1 MTSYGDLNGLWGV
14 ANEIMNQIQV
24 LRQKLQEQD
33 QVEKE
38 TQQYQEHNMQLKQE
52 IEFLNQRCQSW
63 TQLLLTCTGL
73 SDDTITYLRH
83 FEAQLKVGE
92 DEQLGEG
99 GDLLE
104 DMYHDLHEMKK
115 GIQRVLDMENVSID
129 HLSTDMNP
137 YIIWNID

>member
-1 MTSYGDLNGLWGV
+1 MTSYGDLNGQWGV
-14 ANEIMNQIQV
+14 ANRIMNQIQV

-52 IEFLNQRCQSW
+52 IDFLNQRCQSW
-63 TQLLLTCTGL
+63 TTSLLQCTGL
-73 SDDTITYLRH
+73 SDDTTTYLRH
-83 FEAQLKVGE
+83 FEAHLKVGE
-92 DEQLGEG
+92 DEPLGENG
-99 GDLLE
+99 ELLE
-104 DMYHDLHEMKK
+104 DMHHDLHEIKK
-115 GIQRVLDMENVSID
+115 GIKRVLDMENVSID